1 MKTHIARA
9 LCVLGWIFAKQA
21 QVQAFYVLGLE
32 PFELT
37 VLTAVTVAEP
47 AFSSALVHVLRVAA
61 WVSQA
66 LLRRLLFS
74 VVPARTTNIDR
85 DR

>member
-1 MKTHIARA
+1 MKIHIARA

-37 VLTAVTVAEP
+37 VLTAVTEP
-47 AFSSALVHVLRVAA
+47 AFSSALVHVLRVSA
-61 WVSQA
+61 WVSKA